1 MTLCAGASDG
11 LARFTGTYLTKFL
24 TAEHPPVAGPEFVIT
39 PRGSSFS
46 VQLDG
51 VEAPAT
57 TFDASNVLS
66 WQGDPAADGKW
77 IDGWSGEQWS
87 VAACGLL

>member
-1 MTLCAGASDG
+1 M
-11 LARFTGTYLTKFL
+11 YLTKFL
-24 TAEHPPVAGPEFVIT
+24 TAEQPPVAGPEFVIT

>member
-1 MTLCAGASDG
+1 M
-11 LARFTGTYLTKFL
+11 
-24 TAEHPPVAGPEFVIT
+24 AGPEFTIT
-39 PRGSSFS
+39 PRGNSFS

-57 TFDASNVLS
+57 TFDAGNVLS

-77 IDGWSGEQWS
+77 IDGWSGKQRVS
-87 VAACGLL
+87 SGKADACMCPAPVFFLGPIAHMAAS